1 MQICAITGSSGVL
14 GKKIKKLLP
23 FKFYEF
29 KGDIT
34 RHKEVNKW
42 INNKN
47 FDLLIHLAAKV
58 PTKEVEQKYQYSL
71 KVNHLGTKNIV
82 KALKSKINKPKWVFF
97 SSTSHVYGLNNKN
110 VKIKETSKLYPS
122 SKYGFTKRKAE
133 LEIIKLKKYKINFC
147 IGRIFSF
154 TDCKQKTPYVIP
166 SIINKIKNSK
176 KKDVTLRNINH
187 FRDFISTTSI
197 CKIIKRLYKTKSS
210 GIFNIG
216 SGQATNIKQIAKLI
230 GKKYKKKIIFEDNKI
245 ASYLI
250 SNNKKILKKGIKF
263 KKFYNNLNFLYN

>member
-110 VKIKETSKLYPS
+110 VTSLSDIGIEFDKEM
-122 SKYGFTKRKAE
+122 FDDIIIE
-133 LEIIKLKKYKINFC
+133 EINNVF
-147 IGRIFSF
+147 
-154 TDCKQKTPYVIP
+154 
-166 SIINKIKNSK
+166 
-176 KKDVTLRNINH
+176 
-187 FRDFISTTSI
+187 
-197 CKIIKRLYKTKSS
+197 
-210 GIFNIG
+210 
-216 SGQATNIKQIAKLI
+216 AK
-230 GKKYKKKIIFEDNKI
+230 
-245 ASYLI
+245 
-250 SNNKKILKKGIKF
+250 
-263 KKFYNNLNFLYN
+263 